1 MELKRYQ
8 SSALETFE
16 VWLRALDEARLES
29 IKASEALEQANISA
43 PWEIRNYPKI
53 AWDALKKEGEIPDRP
68 GYEYA
73 DRKDETGRPIP
84 HVCFKVPT
92 GGGKTLMAASALERL
107 NRQTGLTL
115 WIVPSTAIYDQTKKA
130 LWRRAHPYR
139 KMLERASGGRV
150 KMLEKKMLEKG
161 KDSAF
166 TRSDVDNFLCVI
178 LMTYQALNRTNN
190 REFLRLF
197 RNSSKYASFF
207 PDSDDLPAHERLK
220 EQYPDLKM
228 QAISEIDQSRVVM
241 RSLHNVFKMMRPV
254 VVLDEAH
261 KTVGPSRQIEE
272 VNKSVRELNPSL
284 ILEISATPKPGAS
297 NLLVNIGGVPLHK
310 EEMIKLPIWVAASD
324 EIDWEDT
331 LKNAHTE
338 MEKLDAEA
346 KNLYE
351 NEGRYIRPIAVVRVE
366 RTGKTQRGSGYI
378 HAEDAREYLLDN
390 LGVRPE
396 EVAVKSSELDELG
409 QQDLLS
415 EACPIRW
422 IITKDALKEG
432 WDCSFAYMLVMLDKT
447 EAKNAVTQLVGRVLR
462 QPHARRTE
470 QKALDQCYVHCWN
483 TNVRAVVSKVKSG
496 LEQEGLTGLV
506 GAAQSVS
513 KDAQNV
519 IIKRRK
525 AFRDHEILLP
535 KLMHKD
541 ESGWIEYNYDIHI
554 LSEIDWNEITAPP
567 AQGSM
572 PQPSRIYTA
581 GVDLS
586 DSGVLTQ
593 DFGSSEIRVDKR
605 FYLEWYVRRLSDIV
619 PNPWQAARIV
629 MEYVEQMRSN
639 HSEDAL
645 YDHRAWIVDYLRMYV
660 KNEIERIAKGIYC
673 DKLHPDN
680 GILQFGPSPGHR
692 INNDPFKKLFDEG
705 DHSLERSPGQPVQ
718 HSLFDPMMESEFDS
732 DLERDIARR
741 LDDQNVIQWWDRIAA
756 RRSGEYYLR
765 GWKRERIWPD
775 FVAAAGEIEGEKRL
789 LVLETK
795 GDHLSGNRDTEYKKE
810 VLRVLENA
818 YNRSASHGRGS
829 FEKVTLGLVYDK
841 AELAP
846 VLASMGAEAQPL
858 SP

>member
-1 MELKRYQ
+1 MELKNYQ

-16 VWLRALDEARLES
+16 RWQKALDEARLES
-29 IKASEALEQANISA
+29 ARISKVIEDANGDV
-43 PWEIRNYPKI
+43 PWEICNYPKR
-53 AWDALKKEGEIPDRP
+53 AWDALKAEGIIPNST
-68 GYEYA
+68 EYV
-73 DRKDETGRPIP
+73 DRKDEMGRPIP

-107 NRQTGLTL
+107 NRANGLTL
-115 WIVPSTAIYDQTKKA
+115 WIVPTTAIYDQTKNA

-150 KMLEKKMLEKG
+150 KVLEKKKLETG
-161 KDSAF
+161 KDGAF
-166 TRSDVDNFLCVI
+166 IRSDVDNFLCVM

-197 RNSSKYASFF
+197 RDNSKYTSFF
-207 PDSDDLPAHERLK
+207 PDSDDYAAHERLK
-220 EQYPDLKM
+220 KQYPDLK
-228 QAISEIDQSRVVM
+228 DQSRVVI

-261 KTVGPSRQIEE
+261 KTVGSSWQIER
-272 VNKSVRELNPSL
+272 VNRSVRELNPSL
-284 ILEISATPKPGAS
+284 IIEISATPKPEAS

-324 EIDWEDT
+324 EIDWQDT

-338 MEKLDAEA
+338 MEKLAVEA

-366 RTGKTQRGSGYI
+366 RTGKNHRGGIHI

-390 LGVRPE
+390 LGVRPQ
-396 EVAVKSSELDELG
+396 EVVVKSSELDELG
-409 QQDLLS
+409 RQDLLS
-415 EACPIRW
+415 DNCEIRW

-432 WDCSFAYMLVMLDKT
+432 WDCSFAYMLVMLDRAT
-447 EAKNAVTQLVGRVLR
+447 ERESAITQLVGRVLR
-462 QPHARRTE
+462 QPHARRTGR
-470 QKALDQCYVHCWN
+470 KALDQCYVHCCN

-496 LEQEGLTGLV
+496 LEEEGLTGLV
-506 GAAQSVS
+506 GATQSSSIEAQSVTI
-513 KDAQNV
+513 Q
-519 IIKRRK
+519 RRE

-541 ESGWIEYNYDIHI
+541 ESGWIEYDYDIHI
-554 LSEIDWNEITAPP
+554 LSEIDWNEITAPG

-572 PQPSRIYTA
+572 PQPSSIYTA
-581 GVDLS
+581 GVGLS
-586 DSGVLTQ
+586 DSGDLTY
-593 DFGSSEIRVDKR
+593 DFGSSEIRVDKQ
-605 FYLEWYVRRLSDIV
+605 FKLEWYVRRLSDIV

-629 MEYVEQMRSN
+629 MEYAEKMRSI

-645 YDHRAWIVDYLRMYV
+645 YDHRAWIVDHLRMHV
-660 KNEIERIAKGIYC
+660 NQEIERIAEEVYC
-673 DKLHPDN
+673 DKLES
-680 GILQFGPSPGHR
+680 GAMRFGPDPSILDHR
-692 INNDPFKKLFDEG
+692 VNKNPFDLLIDENDR
-705 DHSLERSPGQPVQ
+705 SLECNVGQPIQ
-718 HSLFDPMMESEFDS
+718 RSLFDPVMETEFDS
-732 DLERDIARR
+732 NLEREIACY
-741 LDDQNVIQWWDRIAA
+741 LDDHNVIQWWDRIAA

-765 GWKRERIWPD
+765 GWKPERIWPD
-775 FVAAAGEIEGEKRL
+775 FVAAAGKIEGEKRL

-795 GDHLSGNRDTEYKKE
+795 GEHLSGNRDTEYKKE
-810 VLRVLENA
+810 VLKVLEDA
-818 YNRSASHGRGS
+818 YNRSTAPGQGS
-829 FEKVTLGLVYDK
+829 FEKVTLRLVYDK
-841 AELAP
+841 AELMP